1 MTFSY
6 WICIMIMY
14 KYFRRIYQFYL
25 LYLNQRNTNYELIY
39 QANLYSFI
47 PYFTTTMKNNNLL
60 TCKVNQFYNK
70 NQFVIFSKD
79 NDNDFITFQSYES
92 IICIIDYKNK
102 TIQFWIDYDYSK
114 TTWKHLNLF
123 LKEYFTYDN
132 RNRKLINKIIKDWHY
147 NNYKII
153 YNEELR

>member
-1 MTFSY
+1 
-6 WICIMIMY
+6 
-14 KYFRRIYQFYL
+14 
-25 LYLNQRNTNYELIY
+25 
-39 QANLYSFI
+39 
-47 PYFTTTMKNNNLL
+47 MKTIN
-60 TCKVNQFYNK
+60 CKVNQFYNK

-79 NDNDFITFQSYES
+79 TENDFITFQSYES

-132 RNRKLINKIIKDWHY
+132 RNRKLINKIIKDWYY